1 MTTTTDTIDVGEL
14 HAWASGNLR
23 LMAAVKFLDDTDLIL
38 RPVIAKH
45 AKTDYGVYFDFDSL
59 RRSLNRSRFSSGERA
74 AVEAALSLAGKLD
87 VDLGG
92 LALSLG
98 RTYMDAL
105 LDAITFDHGRMR

>member
-1 MTTTTDTIDVGEL
+1 MTAATDTIDVAEL

-59 RRSLNRSRFSSGERA
+59 RRSLNRIPFSSGEKA

-98 RTYMDAL
+98 QSYKTALIDAL
-105 LDAITFDHGRMR
+105 TFDHGRM